1 MVFAAAFLF
10 PDSAGSCLARTL
22 PGPKWRTQMSL
33 RGTSAGACAMLLL
46 SCAVSLPAQLPAQP
60 APLHS
65 APLELIHDKPYVQV
79 LINGKGP
86 FRFVIDTGTGAEALI
101 TPELADQL
109 ALPAAGQVR
118 LSDPSRQGQQRT
130 QLVLIHS
137 LTVAGVEFTAVK
149 AMRHTLAGQDAASQS
164 GPTQDGFGAVGSCQ
178 GLLGFT
184 LFRDYLLTLDYPN
197 RRLTLA
203 AGALE
208 PDAGPDQ
215 QRSIVAFRMP
225 DGVPIARLDIGGLAV
240 DALLDTGGDGLSLP
254 EKVASQLRFAIDPT
268 PFANGQ
274 SLSTRFQVKAGKLA
288 ADVRL
293 GRYTF
298 PKPFVEINPAFPLAN
313 FGSCPLQKF
322 SLTFDQK
329 SLLVRFDASRS
340 RFNLGATP
348 TAIRLANMPPEK
360 PPVPG
365 LVPMG

>member
-1 MVFAAAFLF
+1 MFLK
-10 PDSAGSCLARTL
+10 GTL
-22 PGPKWRTQMSL
+22 
-33 RGTSAGACAMLLL
+33 AGASAVIAMAV
-46 SCAVSLPAQLPAQP
+46 SVSLPAQLPGP
-60 APLHS
+60 AVPLHS
-65 APLELIHDKPYVQV
+65 APIELIHDKPYVQV

-86 FRFVIDTGTGAEALI
+86 FRFIIDTGTGAEALV

-118 LSDPSRQGQQRT
+118 LTDPSRQGQQRT

-137 LTVAGVEFTAVK
+137 LTVAGVEFTAIK
-149 AMRHTLAGQDAASQS
+149 AMRHTLAGQDAVSQS
-164 GPTQDGFGAVGSCQ
+164 GPSQDGFGSIGSCQ

-203 AGALE
+203 AGSLQ
-208 PDAGPDQ
+208 PDPKPDQ
-215 QRSIVAFRMP
+215 QSSIVAFHMP
-225 DGVPIARLDIGGLAV
+225 DGVPIARLDIGGLIV

-274 SLSTRFQVKAGKLA
+274 SLSTRFQVRAGKLG

-298 PKPFVEINPAFPLAN
+298 LKPFVEINPAFPLAN
-313 FGSCPLQKF
+313 FGACALRKF

-329 SLLVRFDASRS
+329 NLLVRLDAART
-340 RFNLGATP
+340 RFNLGPSA
-348 TAIRLANMPPEK
+348 TAIHLANAPPEK
-360 PPVPG
+360 PPAPG

>member
-1 MVFAAAFLF
+1 MFFKGKL
-10 PDSAGSCLARTL
+10 
-22 PGPKWRTQMSL
+22 
-33 RGTSAGACAMLLL
+33 AGASAVIAM
-46 SCAVSLPAQLPAQP
+46 AVSASLHAQIPAALT
-60 APLHS
+60 HS
-65 APLELIHDKPYVQV
+65 APIELIHDKPYVQV

-86 FRFVIDTGTGAEALI
+86 FRFVIDTGTGAEALV

-149 AMRHTLAGQDAASQS
+149 AMRHSLAGQDAANQF
-164 GPTQDGFGAVGSCQ
+164 GPSQDGFGGGGSCQ

-184 LFRDYLLTLDYPN
+184 LFRDYLLTLDYPS
-197 RRLTLA
+197 RRVTLA

-215 QRSIVAFRMP
+215 QRSVVPFRMP

-240 DALLDTGGDGLSLP
+240 DALLDTGGDGLSIP
-254 EKVASQLRFAIDPT
+254 EKVASRLRFAIDPT
-268 PFANGQ
+268 LFANGQ
-274 SLSTRFQVKAGKLA
+274 SLSTRFQVKAGKLG

-298 PKPFVEINPAFPLAN
+298 QKPFVEINPAFPLAN

-322 SLTFDQK
+322 ALTFDQK
-329 SLLVRFDASRS
+329 SLLVRFDAVRT
-340 RFNLGATP
+340 RFNLGPSP

-360 PPVPG
+360 PPAPG

>member
-1 MVFAAAFLF
+1 MFFKGKL
-10 PDSAGSCLARTL
+10 
-22 PGPKWRTQMSL
+22 
-33 RGTSAGACAMLLL
+33 AGASAVIAM
-46 SCAVSLPAQLPAQP
+46 AVPVSLPAQIPA
-60 APLHS
+60 ALTHS
-65 APLELIHDKPYVQV
+65 APMELIHDKPYVQV
-79 LINGKGP
+79 FINGKGP

-118 LSDPSRQGQQRT
+118 LTDPSRQGQQRT
-130 QLVLIHS
+130 KLVLIDS

-149 AMRHTLAGQDAASQS
+149 AMRHTLAGQDAATQE
-164 GPTQDGFGAVGSCQ
+164 GPSQDGFGSSGSCQ

-203 AGALE
+203 AGKLD
-208 PDAGPDQ
+208 PDLKPSQD
-215 QRSIVAFRMP
+215 SSTLAFRMP
-225 DGVPIARLDIGGLAV
+225 DGVPIATLDIGGLPV

-254 EKVASQLRFAIDPT
+254 ERVDAHLHFAIDPT

-274 SLSTRFQVKAGKLA
+274 SLSTRFQVKAGKLGT
-288 ADVRL
+288 DVRV

-298 PKPFVEINPAFPLAN
+298 LKPFVEINPAFPLAN

-322 SLTFDQK
+322 ALTFDQK
-329 SLLVRFDASRS
+329 NLLVRFDSART
-340 RFNLGATP
+340 RFNLGASP
-348 TAIRLANMPPEK
+348 TAIRLANAPPDK
-360 PPVPG
+360 PPAPG